1 MTKNNKQL
9 KDREKI
15 LTYCTDKF
23 HKEGFYKTSMDEVAK
38 ELCISKKTIYKHFPS
53 KENLLEE
60 ICKCTTKEIYSSVDE
75 IVDGEG
81 NVVLKFVKLLNMNN
95 NYTINISDKWLND
108 LKIHH
113 PHILKTINENRT
125 LKINGILSKLIKQG
139 KKEKLIENYPAT
151 IIISTFIHSIS
162 AVMQPEFLINNK
174 FTIQNAFKITYEM
187 LLNGILTESGKDIFN
202 KEKNL
207 FAKEIKL

>member
-1 MTKNNKQL
+1 
-9 KDREKI
+9 
-15 LTYCTDKF
+15 
-23 HKEGFYKTSMDEVAK
+23 MDEVAK
-38 ELCISKKTIYKHFPS
+38 ELCVSKKTIYKHFPS

-60 ICKCTTKEIYSSVDE
+60 ICKYTTKEIYSSVDE

-95 NYTINISDKWLND
+95 SYTINISDKWLND

-125 LKINGILSKLIKQG
+125 LKINGILSKLIMQG

-162 AVMQPEFLINNK
+162 GVMQPEFLINNK

-187 LLNGILTESGKDIFN
+187 LLNGILTDSGKNIFK